1 MAKSNTSNASRAARY
16 IDLQKRKNR
25 GKAEIKE
32 LKNLGRRLLAEGV
45 NPKNPSL
52 MQMAIVADSI
62 SVAKSYIKACNAA
75 ANRADWTVQPHVKKA
90 LTDAGITTDY
100 NWLTRMVATI
110 ERTRS
115 NARDTRSHRHAHGR
129 KKPASIR
136 GRHAERDAAVAVP
149 APPDPYSL
157 TFEQRY
163 PEAHEPITYTD
174 WLLSEYPDHK
184 DEILANST
192 SVTTS

>member
-75 ANRADWTVQPHVKKA
+75 ANRADWTVQP
-90 LTDAGITTDY
+90 
-100 NWLTRMVATI
+100 
-110 ERTRS
+110 
-115 NARDTRSHRHAHGR
+115 
-129 KKPASIR
+129 
-136 GRHAERDAAVAVP
+136 
-149 APPDPYSL
+149 
-157 TFEQRY
+157 
-163 PEAHEPITYTD
+163 
-174 WLLSEYPDHK
+174 
-184 DEILANST
+184 
-192 SVTTS
+192 